1 MYFRYSSS
9 INNSLSFLNSVS
21 TTLSQSHSSSIF
33 SFKVKITELSH
44 FKTFKEAISEVGIK
58 KVLPSAKSL
67 VDGIK
72 MYEAFPHKE
81 YGNYKDAAKKY
92 GVLRMKFELL

>member
-1 MYFRYSSS
+1 M
-9 INNSLSFLNSVS
+9 
-21 TTLSQSHSSSIF
+21 
-33 SFKVKITELSH
+33 
-44 FKTFKEAISEVGIK
+44 GIK

-67 VDGIK
+67 VEGIK